1 MEKLLMNL
9 KKEIFPIGL
18 VLILILSRLIP
29 HPPNFT
35 PIVAVAIMS
44 GYLFKNIYLSF
55 ATLLVSML
63 VADAFIGFYE
73 NIFFVYLSLLFLVYI
88 FYKLGRKINLKNL
101 FLYSFAGSIL
111 FFIITNFG
119 VWLLGS
125 PGLDNVPYEK
135 NLQGLIKC
143 YILAIPFIKNT
154 VLSTLIFSYSVLSVN
169 SLKKKYLFSV
179 KTY

>member
-101 FLYSFAGSIL
+101 FLYSFTGSIL

-125 PGLDNVPYEK
+125 PGLDNLPYEK

-154 VLSTLIFSYSVLSVN
+154 VLSTLTFSYSILLVN
-169 SLKKKYLFSV
+169 TLKNKISI
-179 KTY
+179 

>member
-1 MEKLLMNL
+1 MNL

-18 VLILILSRLIP
+18 ILILILSRLIP

-55 ATLLVSML
+55 AILLVSML

-154 VLSTLIFSYSVLSVN
+154 VLSTLIFSYSVLLVN
-169 SLKKKYLFSV
+169 SLKNKISI
-179 KTY
+179 

>member
-1 MEKLLMNL
+1 MNL

-101 FLYSFAGSIL
+101 FLYSFTGSIL

-125 PGLDNVPYEK
+125 PGLDNLPYEK

-154 VLSTLIFSYSVLSVN
+154 VLSTLTFSYSILLVN
-169 SLKKKYLFSV
+169 TLKNKISI
-179 KTY
+179 

>member
-1 MEKLLMNL
+1 MKKLSMNL
-9 KKEIFPIGL
+9 KKEIFPISL
-18 VLILILSRLIP
+18 VLILVLSRLIP

-55 ATLLVSML
+55 TTLLVSML

-143 YILAIPFIKNT
+143 YVLAIPFIKNT
-154 VLSTLIFSYSVLSVN
+154 VLSTLIFSYSVLLLN
-169 SLKKKYLFSV
+169 TLKNKISI
-179 KTY
+179 

>member
-101 FLYSFAGSIL
+101 FLYSFTGSIL

-119 VWLLGS
+119 VWSLGS

-154 VLSTLIFSYSVLSVN
+154 VLSTLIFSYSVLLVN
-169 SLKKKYLFSV
+169 SLKNKISI
-179 KTY
+179 

>member
-154 VLSTLIFSYSVLSVN
+154 VLSTLIFSYSILLVN
-169 SLKKKYLFSV
+169 TLKNKISI
-179 KTY
+179 

>member
-1 MEKLLMNL
+1 MKKLSMNL
-9 KKEIFPIGL
+9 KKEIFPISL
-18 VLILILSRLIP
+18 VLILVLSRLIP

-125 PGLDNVPYEK
+125 PGLDNLPYEK

-154 VLSTLIFSYSVLSVN
+154 VLSTLTFSYSILLVN
-169 SLKKKYLFSV
+169 TLKNKISI
-179 KTY
+179 

>member
-101 FLYSFAGSIL
+101 FLYSFTGSIL

-119 VWLLGS
+119 VWSLGS

-154 VLSTLIFSYSVLSVN
+154 VLSTLIFSYSILLVN
-169 SLKKKYLFSV
+169 TLKNKISI
-179 KTY
+179 

>member
-119 VWLLGS
+119 VWFSGS
-125 PGLDNVPYEK
+125 PGLDNIPYEK

-154 VLSTLIFSYSVLSVN
+154 VLSTLTFSYSILLVN
-169 SLKKKYLFSV
+169 TLKNKISI
-179 KTY
+179 

>member
-9 KKEIFPIGL
+9 KKEVFPIGL

-119 VWLLGS
+119 VWSLGS

-143 YILAIPFIKNT
+143 YVLAIPFIKNT
-154 VLSTLIFSYSVLSVN
+154 VLSTLIFSYSILLVN
-169 SLKKKYLFSV
+169 TLKNKISI
-179 KTY
+179 

>member
-1 MEKLLMNL
+1 MQNL
-9 KKEIFPIGL
+9 SIILRKEIFPIGL
-18 VLILILSRLIP
+18 ILILTFARLIP

-55 ATLLVSML
+55 AILLVSML

-154 VLSTLIFSYSVLSVN
+154 VLSTLTFSYSILLVN
-169 SLKKKYLFSV
+169 TLKNKISI
-179 KTY
+179 

>member
-9 KKEIFPIGL
+9 KKEIFPVGL
-18 VLILILSRLIP
+18 VLILVLSRLIP

-35 PIVAVAIMS
+35 PIVAMAIMS

-63 VADAFIGFYE
+63 VADSFIGFYE

-154 VLSTLIFSYSVLSVN
+154 ILSTLIFSYSILLVN
-169 SLKKKYLFSV
+169 TLKNKISI
-179 KTY
+179 

>member
-125 PGLDNVPYEK
+125 PGLDNLPYEK

-154 VLSTLIFSYSVLSVN
+154 VLSTLIFSYSILLVN
-169 SLKKKYLFSV
+169 TLKNKISI
-179 KTY
+179 

>member
-101 FLYSFAGSIL
+101 FLYSFTGSIL

-119 VWLLGS
+119 VWSLGS

-154 VLSTLIFSYSVLSVN
+154 VLSTLIFSYSVLLLN
-169 SLKKKYLFSV
+169 TLKNKISI
-179 KTY
+179 

>member
-101 FLYSFAGSIL
+101 FLYRFTGSIL

-119 VWLLGS
+119 VWSLGS

-154 VLSTLIFSYSVLSVN
+154 VLSTLTFSYSILLVN
-169 SLKKKYLFSV
+169 TLKNKISI
-179 KTY
+179 

>member
-9 KKEIFPIGL
+9 KKEVFPIGL

-63 VADAFIGFYE
+63 VADSFIGFYE

-154 VLSTLIFSYSVLSVN
+154 VLSTLTFSYSILLVN
-169 SLKKKYLFSV
+169 TLKNKISI
-179 KTY
+179 

>member
-154 VLSTLIFSYSVLSVN
+154 VLSTLIFSYSVLLVN
-169 SLKKKYLFSV
+169 SLKNKISI
-179 KTY
+179 

>member
-1 MEKLLMNL
+1 MKKLSMNL
-9 KKEIFPIGL
+9 KKEIFPISL
-18 VLILILSRLIP
+18 VLILVLSRLIP

-55 ATLLVSML
+55 AILLVSML

-101 FLYSFAGSIL
+101 FLYSFTGSIL

-119 VWLLGS
+119 VWSLGS

-154 VLSTLIFSYSVLSVN
+154 VLSTLIFSYSVLLVN
-169 SLKKKYLFSV
+169 SLKNKISI
-179 KTY
+179 

>member
-119 VWLLGS
+119 VWSLGS

-154 VLSTLIFSYSVLSVN
+154 VLSTLTFSYSILLVN
-169 SLKKKYLFSV
+169 TLKNKISI
-179 KTY
+179 

>member
-18 VLILILSRLIP
+18 VLILVLSRLMP

-35 PIVAVAIMS
+35 PIIAVAIMS

-55 ATLLVSML
+55 AALLVSML

-88 FYKLGRKINLKNL
+88 FYKLGKGINLKNL

-119 VWLLGS
+119 VWFSGS
-125 PGLDNVPYEK
+125 PGLDNIPYEK

-154 VLSTLIFSYSVLSVN
+154 ILSTLIFSYSILLVN
-169 SLKKKYLFSV
+169 TLKNKISI
-179 KTY
+179 

>member
-1 MEKLLMNL
+1 MKKLSMNL
-9 KKEIFPIGL
+9 KKEIFPISL
-18 VLILILSRLIP
+18 VLILVLSRLIP

-101 FLYSFAGSIL
+101 FLYSFTGSIL

-154 VLSTLIFSYSVLSVN
+154 VLSTLIFSYSILLVN
-169 SLKKKYLFSV
+169 TLKNKISI
-179 KTY
+179 

>member
-1 MEKLLMNL
+1 MKKLSMNL
-9 KKEIFPIGL
+9 KKEIFPISL
-18 VLILILSRLIP
+18 VLILVLSRLIP

-55 ATLLVSML
+55 AILLVSML

-101 FLYSFAGSIL
+101 FLYSFTGSIL

-119 VWLLGS
+119 VWFLGS

-154 VLSTLIFSYSVLSVN
+154 VLSTLIFSYSVLLVN
-169 SLKKKYLFSV
+169 SLKNKISI
-179 KTY
+179 